1 MKKFSLLLGLVA
13 VSMFVIGCG
22 EPQTTGSGSNNTQ
35 EEDPHAGHNHDGG
48 GHDGHDHAA
57 HDHSPKHG
65 GHDQVTAV
73 LR

>member
-35 EEDPHAGHNHDGG
+35 EEEEGMMDTTMQHTIIRR
-48 GHDGHDHAA
+48 
-57 HDHSPKHG
+57 S
-65 GHDQVTAV
+65 TAV
-73 LR
+73 I

>member
-35 EEDPHAGHNHDGG
+35 EEETMQHTIIRR
-48 GHDGHDHAA
+48 
-57 HDHSPKHG
+57 S
-65 GHDQVTAV
+65 TAV
-73 LR
+73 I